1 MSAGLRRGTKI
12 ALVLLLAW
20 QSAIWLFDPPRY
32 VLPGPSDVCG
42 LIEAVPDVSA
52 VAVELM

>member
-12 ALVLLLAW
+12 ALLLAW
-20 QSAIWLFDPPRY
+20 QGAIWLFDPPRY
-32 VLPGPSDVCG
+32 ALPGPWDVGG